1 MPARARTATEA
12 APTPSRQQ
20 MIRRVLVLGALT
32 ALGPL
37 TIDLY
42 LPAFPAISGDLGA
55 SEAQVQLT
63 LTGTLLG
70 FAVGQLILGPL
81 SDAVGRRRPL
91 IAATAVHVVAS
102 LLCAVAPTIEV
113 LGAFRV
119 LQGMAAA
126 AGAVV
131 SMAVVRDLYTGLPAV
146 QLLSRL
152 MLVTGVAPVL
162 APTLGGQVLRFTDWR
177 GVFWVL
183 GALGVGLLAV
193 VVFGLRETLPP
204 ERRRRGGLVGT
215 VRTYGSILR
224 ERTFVGLMLT
234 GGLMMAALFGYI
246 AGSSFVFQDVYGLS
260 EQAYGIVFGINSLG
274 LIIATQVNA
283 RLVRR
288 VRPQWIVS
296 GALVTAASAA
306 TLMVVFAATGLFGIY
321 GVAVPLFVI
330 LTTVGFTMPNIPV
343 LALASHG
350 RSAGTAAALLGAMNF
365 LVGAV
370 SAPLVGAF
378 GTGSAVPMAAVMLS
392 MAVLAVGA
400 MFLIARPSRIGG
412 LEPDPPIAVPVEPD
426 APVPAAAQPH
436 VPTDPAGRRRRL
448 SPRLTVRAHRPAA
461 GPDGAPAGRRVAART
476 GGRRARRHAG
486 GRNHSG

>member
-1 MPARARTATEA
+1 MPARTRAVPDADGDTGL
-12 APTPSRQQ
+12 SRSR

-42 LPAFPAISGDLGA
+42 LPAFPDIAGDLGA
-55 SEAQVQLT
+55 TEAQVQLT

-70 FAVGQLILGPL
+70 FAVGQLILGPW

-91 IAATAVHVVAS
+91 IAATLMHVVAS
-102 LLCAVAPTIEV
+102 LLCAVAPSIEV
-113 LGAFRV
+113 LGVFRV

-162 APTLGGQVLRFTDWR
+162 APTLGGQVLQFTDWR

-183 GALGVGLLAV
+183 AALGLGLVAV
-193 VVFGLRETLPP
+193 VVFGLKETLP
-204 ERRRRGGLVGT
+204 EDRRRSGGIADT
-215 VRTYGSILR
+215 VRTYGSILH
-224 ERTFVGLMLT
+224 ERAFVGLMLT

-246 AGSSFVFQDVYGLS
+246 AGSSFVFQDVFGLS
-260 EQAYGIVFGINSLG
+260 EQGYGILFGVNSLG
-274 LIIATQVNA
+274 LIIATQLNA

-288 VRPQWIVS
+288 VRPQWIVA
-296 GALVTAASAA
+296 GALVVASAA
-306 TLMVVFAATGLFGIY
+306 AALMLVFAATGALGIY
-321 GVAVPLFVI
+321 GIAVPLFVI
-330 LTTVGFTMPNIPV
+330 LTSVGFTMPNIPV
-343 LALASHG
+343 LALARHS

-365 LVGAV
+365 AVGAV

-378 GTGSAVPMAAVMLS
+378 GTGSAVPMAGVMLGMS
-392 MAVLAVGA
+392 VLAVGA
-400 MFLIARPSRIGG
+400 MFLIARPRHITG
-412 LEPDPPIAVPVEPD
+412 LEPDPPITGETPPVAPEPHL
-426 APVPAAAQPH
+426 APDTV
-436 VPTDPAGRRRRL
+436 TAGRRRRL
-448 SPRLTVRAHRPAA
+448 GRLSPDRAHRPATA
-461 GPDGAPAGRRVAART
+461 HDTVRDRPARQRT
-476 GGRRARRHAG
+476 RWQRSR
-486 GRNHSG
+486 S

>member
-1 MPARARTATEA
+1 
-12 APTPSRQQ
+12 

-55 SEAQVQLT
+55 SESQVQLT

-91 IAATAVHVVAS
+91 MAAAAVHVLAS
-102 LLCAVAPTIEV
+102 LLCALAPNIAT

-193 VVFGLRETLPP
+193 VVFGLKETLPV
-204 ERRRRGGLVGT
+204 ERRRSGGVAGT

-260 EQAYGIVFGINSLG
+260 EQSYGIVFGVNSAG
-274 LIIATQVNA
+274 LILATQLNA

-288 VRPQWIVS
+288 VRSQWVLS
-296 GALVTAASAA
+296 GALVVASSSAA
-306 TLMVVFAATGLFGIY
+306 LMLVFAVTGLFGIY
-321 GVAVPLFVI
+321 GVAVPLFAI
-330 LTTVGFTMPNIPV
+330 LTTVGFTMPNIPA

-378 GTGSAVPMAAVMLS
+378 GTGSSVPMAGVMLAMS
-392 MAVLAVGA
+392 ALAVAA
-400 MFLIARPSRIGG
+400 MFLVARPARIGG
-412 LEPDPPIAVPVEPD
+412 LEPDPPITVAVEPE
-426 APVPAAAQPH
+426 APVPAADPH
-436 VPTDPAGRRRRL
+436 LAGEGPRRGRRRAARLTTRRHGRHAVAHDAAPAGRRRV
-448 SPRLTVRAHRPAA
+448 TAA
-461 GPDGAPAGRRVAART
+461 TGTRRTRRQGALRKP
-476 GGRRARRHAG
+476 
-486 GRNHSG
+486 NHQG